1 MVNFTQPL
9 EIGNFHKGFTHL
21 ALWTSVKQA
30 APRLKRDRFPRRN
43 RTLSDTAGMVTFV

>member
-1 MVNFTQPL
+1 MVNFTKPL

-30 APRLKRDRFPRRN
+30 AAPKARSLPKKKSY
-43 RTLSDTAGMVTFV
+43 TQ